1 MKTIQKILLIV
12 LIFLCNSYA
21 ENKILEVGEELNYK
35 VYYGFIKLGEVKFKI
50 SGYDVSTKRYTATA
64 ELKNYEAL
72 PLIKINYFFEST
84 MQSKGDSLY
93 SVRFYSSE
101 FKDKDI
107 NHIDYKF
114 DYEKGIII
122 AKNDKNFLNEE
133 KKEIKIDEKKRFQD
147 GLSLFYN
154 ARIHSLVNKNYIVP
168 VYINSQESTVN
179 YSFNMN
185 KDAVSS
191 DLKDYDMSTIKI
203 IGTAHFI
210 GVFGLTGEFMSWL
223 SDDNAR
229 VPLKAKF
236 NVSIGNITLELTS
249 YKKKN
254 WSPPIYDK

>member
-1 MKTIQKILLIV
+1 MRIVIFIILS
-12 LIFLCNSYA
+12 IFIFYNSYA
-21 ENKILEVGEELNYK
+21 ENRVLEAGEELNYK
-35 VYYGFIKLGEVKFKI
+35 VYYGFIKLGEVRFKV
-50 SGYDVSTKRYTATA
+50 SSYDASTKRYTATA

-84 MQSKGDSLY
+84 MQSKGDTLF

-107 NHIDYKF
+107 NHIDYTF

-122 AKNDKNFLNEE
+122 AKNDKNFRNEE

-168 VYINSQESTVN
+168 VYINAQESTVN

-185 KDAVSS
+185 KDVVSS
-191 DLKDYDMSTIKI
+191 DLREYDMSAIKI
-203 IGTAHFI
+203 LGTAHFV
-210 GVFGLTGEFMSWL
+210 GVFGLTGEFVSWL
-223 SDDNAR
+223 SDDYAR

-236 NVSIGNITLELTS
+236 NVSIGSITLELTS

-254 WSPPIYDK
+254 WNPPVYDK

>member
-1 MKTIQKILLIV
+1 LKIIKYIVFLLF
-12 LIFLCNSYA
+12 IFNNSFA
-21 ENKILEVGEELNYK
+21 DNRILEVGEELNYK

-50 SGYDVSTKRYTATA
+50 SGYDATTKKYTATA

-84 MQSKGDSLY
+84 MLSKGDSLF

-101 FKDKDI
+101 FKEKDI
-107 NHIDYKF
+107 NHIDYTF
-114 DYEKGIII
+114 DYDKGIII
-122 AKNDKNFLNEE
+122 AKNDKNFRNEE

-147 GLSLFYN
+147 GLSLFFN

-185 KDAVSS
+185 KDVVSS
-191 DLKDYDMSTIKI
+191 DLKDYDIAAIKI
-203 IGTAHFI
+203 LGTAHFV
-210 GVFGLTGEFMSWL
+210 GVFGLTGEFIGWL

-236 NVSIGNITLELTS
+236 NVSIGSITLELTS

-254 WSPPIYDK
+254 WTPPVYDK

>member
-1 MKTIQKILLIV
+1 MRKIFFIL
-12 LIFLCNSYA
+12 FLFYLSANVNAY
-21 ENKILEVGEELNYK
+21 NRILEVGEELNYK

-50 SGYDVSTKRYTATA
+50 SGYDAATKKYTATA

-84 MQSKGDSLY
+84 MLSKGDSIF

-101 FKDKDI
+101 FKEKEI
-107 NHIDYKF
+107 NHIDYTF
-114 DYEKGIII
+114 DYDKGIII
-122 AKNDKNFLNEE
+122 AKNDKNFRNEE

-185 KDAVSS
+185 KDVVSS
-191 DLKDYDMSTIKI
+191 DLKDYDMSAIKI
-203 IGTAHFI
+203 IGTAHFV
-210 GVFGLTGEFMSWL
+210 GVFGLTGEFISWL

-236 NVSIGNITLELTS
+236 NVSIGSITLELTS

-254 WSPPIYDK
+254 WTPPVFDK

>member
-1 MKTIQKILLIV
+1 MKVLKVILVAFILWGNV
-12 LIFLCNSYA
+12 LFSHD
-21 ENKILEVGEELNYK
+21 KILEVGEELSYK

-50 SGYDVSTKRYTATA
+50 SSYDAATKKYTATA

-84 MQSKGDSLY
+84 MLSKGDSLY
-93 SVRFYSSE
+93 SYRFYSSE

-107 NHIDYKF
+107 NHIDYVF
-114 DYEKGIII
+114 DYDKGVII
-122 AKNDKNFLNEE
+122 AKSDRNFQNEE
-133 KKEIKIDEKKRFQD
+133 KKEIKINEKKRFQD

-185 KDAVSS
+185 KDVVSS
-191 DLKDYDMSTIKI
+191 DLKSYDMSAVKI

-210 GVFGLTGEFMSWL
+210 GVFGLTGEFMAWL
-223 SDDNAR
+223 SDDDAR

-254 WSPPIYDK
+254 WSPPVYDK

>member
-1 MKTIQKILLIV
+1 MKVIKYI
-12 LIFLCNSYA
+12 IFLLFLFNNSFA
-21 ENKILEVGEELNYK
+21 DNRILEVGEELNYK

-50 SGYDVSTKRYTATA
+50 SSYDASTKKYTTTA

-84 MQSKGDSLY
+84 MQSKGDSVY

-101 FKDKDI
+101 FKEKDI
-107 NHIDYKF
+107 NHIDYTF
-114 DYEKGIII
+114 DYDKGIII
-122 AKNDKNFLNEE
+122 AKNDKNFRNEE

-154 ARIHSLVNKNYIVP
+154 ARIHSLINKNYIVP

-185 KDAVSS
+185 KDVVSS
-191 DLKDYDMSTIKI
+191 DLKDYDMAAIKI
-203 IGTAHFI
+203 LGTAHFI
-210 GVFGLTGEFMSWL
+210 GVFGLTGEFVSWL

-236 NVSIGNITLELTS
+236 NVSIGSITLELTS

-254 WSPPIYDK
+254 WTPPVYDK

>member
-1 MKTIQKILLIV
+1 LRKIINIL
-12 LIFLCNSYA
+12 FLFFLFANIYA
-21 ENKILEVGEELNYK
+21 DNKILEVGEELNYK

-50 SGYDVSTKRYTATA
+50 SGYDATTKKYTATA

-84 MQSKGDSLY
+84 MLSKDDSIF

-101 FKDKDI
+101 FKEKDI
-107 NHIDYKF
+107 NHIDYTF
-114 DYEKGIII
+114 DYDKGIII
-122 AKNDKNFLNEE
+122 AKNDKNFRNEE

-185 KDAVSS
+185 KDVVSS
-191 DLKDYDMSTIKI
+191 DLKEYDMSAIKI
-203 IGTAHFI
+203 LGTAHFV
-210 GVFGLTGEFMSWL
+210 GVFGLTGEFVSWL

-236 NVSIGNITLELTS
+236 NVSIGSITLELTS

-254 WSPPIYDK
+254 WTPPVYDK